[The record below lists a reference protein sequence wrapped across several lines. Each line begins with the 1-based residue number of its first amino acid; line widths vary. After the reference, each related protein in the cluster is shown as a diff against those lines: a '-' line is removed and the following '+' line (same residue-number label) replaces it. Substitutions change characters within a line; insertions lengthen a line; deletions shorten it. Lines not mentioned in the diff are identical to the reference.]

1 MLQRGITEIRIA
13 GFGGQGVILAA
24 AVIGK
29 AAAIFQGG
37 YATMTQAFGPEARGG
52 SSSAQVILSSEPILY
67 PYVTQ
72 PDILVVMSQ
81 EAYTRFAP
89 QLKHGGI
96 LITERELVRVDKIPA
111 GVRAFAVPATRL
123 AEELGRKVVLNIVM
137 VGFFTAVTNLLDA
150 DSVRKAVE
158 DSVPPALQKLNLQA
172 FDKGFEYGS
181 ALMRRL
187 AENGDAEGVLADP
200 DGLLEPMAHEE

>member
-1 MLQRGITEIRIA
+1 MLQRMLTEIRIA

-37 YATMTQAFGPEARGG
+37 YAAMTQSFGPEARGG

-72 PDILVVMSQ
+72 ADILVVMSQ

-89 QLKHGGI
+89 QVKRGGI
-96 LITERELVRVDKIPA
+96 LIIEQDLVRVDKIAP
-111 GVRAFAVPATRL
+111 GDRIFAVPATRL
-123 AEELGRKVVLNIVM
+123 AEQLGRKVVLNIVM
-137 VGFFTAVTNLLDA
+137 VGFFGAVANLLDPDA
-150 DSVRKAVE
+150 LRQAVAG
-158 DSVPPALQKLNLQA
+158 SVPPAMRELNLQA
-172 FDKGFEYGS
+172 FDKGFEYG
-181 ALMRRL
+181 AMLMTRI
-187 AENGDAEGVLADP
+187 AETGDAGGVLA
-200 DGLLEPMAHEE
+200 LEAEA

>member
-1 MLQRGITEIRIA
+1 MQLLTEIRIA

-29 AAAIFQGG
+29 AAAIFQGA
-37 YATMTQAFGPEARGG
+37 YATMTQSFGPEARGG
-52 SSSAQVILSSEPILY
+52 SSSAQVILSTEPILY

-72 PDILVVMSQ
+72 PDVLVVMSQ
-81 EAYTRFAP
+81 EAAVRFTP
-89 QLKHGGI
+89 QLKPGGI
-96 LITERELVRVDKIPA
+96 LITEQDMVRVDKYPR
-111 GVRAFAVPATRL
+111 GVRAFGVPATRL

-137 VGFFTAVTNLLDA
+137 VGFFGAVANLLDPDA
-150 DSVRKAVE
+150 LRHAVA

-181 ALMRRL
+181 QLMTRL
-187 AENGDAEGVLADP
+187 AENGDSEHAMA
-200 DGLLEPMAHEE
+200 LESA

>member
-1 MLQRGITEIRIA
+1 MQPLTEIRIA

-29 AAAIFQGG
+29 AAALFQGG
-37 YATMTQAFGPEARGG
+37 YATMTQSFGPEARGG
-52 SSSAQVILSSEPILY
+52 SSSAQVILSTAPILY

-81 EAYTRFAP
+81 EAYTRFTP
-89 QLKHGGI
+89 ELKPGGI
-96 LITERELVRVDKIPA
+96 LILEQDLVRTDRFPA
-111 GVRAFAVPATRL
+111 GARVFGVPATRL

-137 VGFFTAVTNLLDA
+137 VGFFGAVTGLLDA
-150 DSVRKAVE
+150 DAMRKAVA

-172 FDKGFEYGS
+172 FDKGFEYG
-181 ALMRRL
+181 AQAVGRL
-187 AENGDAEGVLADP
+187 TENAEAEGVVP
-200 DGLLEPMAHEE
+200 TLEFP

>member
-1 MLQRGITEIRIA
+1 MLSEIRIA

-24 AVIGK
+24 AVVGK

-67 PYVTQ
+67 PYVTR

-89 QLKHGGI
+89 QLKPGGI
-96 LITERELVRVDKIPA
+96 LITEQELVRIEHMPT
-111 GVRAFAVPATRL
+111 GIRFYGVPATRL
-123 AEELGRKVVLNIVM
+123 AEQLGRKMVLNIVM
-137 VGFFTAVTNLLDA
+137 VGFFGAVTNLLDREA
-150 DSVRKAVE
+150 LRQAVA
-158 DSVPPALQKLNLQA
+158 DSVPPAFQELNLRA
-172 FDKGFEYGS
+172 FDKGFDYGS
-181 ALMRRL
+181 QLLLKL
-187 AENGDAEGVLADP
+187 AENGEGEEALS
-200 DGLLEPMAHEE
+200 LESA

>member
-1 MLQRGITEIRIA
+1 MQRMLSEIRIA

-24 AVIGK
+24 AVVGK

-89 QLKHGGI
+89 QLKPGGI
-96 LITERELVRVDKIPA
+96 LIAEQDLVRIEHMPT
-111 GVRAFAVPATRL
+111 GIRFYGVPATRL
-123 AEELGRKVVLNIVM
+123 AEQLGRKMVLNIVM
-137 VGFFTAVTNLLDA
+137 VGFFGAVTNLLEREA
-150 DSVRKAVE
+150 LRQAVA
-158 DSVPPALQKLNLQA
+158 DSVPPAFPELNLRA
-172 FDKGFEYGS
+172 FDKGFDYGS
-181 ALMRRL
+181 QLLLKL
-187 AENGDAEGVLADP
+187 AENGDGEEALS
-200 DGLLEPMAHEE
+200 LESA